1 MAEHGDWDPE
11 ATGRRCLEAA
21 ARAARDLQAC
31 GPRAVVLFGSVA
43 RLAAG
48 AVPER
53 PPRDLDLFLVG
64 DTPPVAVE
72 AGDYGVPLQLH
83 RLRIRECV
91 ELARTLR
98 YDPRPVALA
107 KLYAHQVMRGEAVR
121 VIAACL
127 LLGSGY
133 RAFGIQQIEVDGRED
148 TRDYAAQRVLQG
160 RRWWGRLQAFAQDR
174 RGPWKRFSDRLVEED
189 RFTDPVG

>member
-1 MAEHGDWDPE
+1 MTEHGDWDPE

-21 ARAARDLQAC
+21 ARAARDLKAC
-31 GPRAVVLFGSVA
+31 GPRAVVLFGSAA

-64 DTPPVAVE
+64 DTPPLAVE

-98 YDPRPVALA
+98 EPLARLAERCLPAWGDRERLDEVRAARKPVLKWTPEMA
-107 KLYAHQVMRGEAVR
+107 K
-121 VIAACL
+121 
-127 LLGSGY
+127 
-133 RAFGIQQIEVDGRED
+133 
-148 TRDYAAQRVLQG
+148 
-160 RRWWGRLQAFAQDR
+160 
-174 RGPWKRFSDRLVEED
+174 
-189 RFTDPVG
+189 